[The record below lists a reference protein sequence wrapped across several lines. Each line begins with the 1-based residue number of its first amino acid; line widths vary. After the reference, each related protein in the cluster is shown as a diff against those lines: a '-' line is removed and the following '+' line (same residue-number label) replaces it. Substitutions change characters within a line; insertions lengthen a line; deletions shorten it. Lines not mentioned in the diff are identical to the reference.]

1 LFNKLNNKGIIH
13 IELKMNFSHEQKVE
27 MAKRIKP
34 LTIAAVAKDY
44 ARLSQLGDCIPD
56 GSRAGNNVVDYFTM
70 LPRLHTRG
78 KMNLNFF
85 EFVEQLDEYKKKHYV
100 ANLFRYYHEVR
111 DKNGK
116 KDEFSIIKEVY
127 NLAIGCIHIFKPT
140 AAMQI
145 YRRYAPR
152 RVLDPT
158 AGWGGRMVAACACN
172 LEAYIGIDL
181 NISLI
186 QHYKEMQKWL
196 EGVSTTQTQMHWCSA
211 LSVDYSALDYD
222 MVLTSP
228 PYYNIERYEHSAEY
242 SSKREMNEKFYMPLF
257 EATWKHLK
265 IGGAYCLNVNK
276 EIYETACIPVLGA
289 AHAQHQLGKS
299 NRALQN
305 SYVEYIYVWIK

>member
-1 LFNKLNNKGIIH
+1 
-13 IELKMNFSHEQKVE
+13 MNFSHEQKVE
-27 MAKRIKP
+27 MVKSVRKI
-34 LTIAAVAKDY
+34 TMHDVAKDY
-44 ARLSQLGDCIPD
+44 ARLSQLGADITPH
-56 GSRAGNNVVDYFTM
+56 SRIGNNVVDYFTL

-78 KMNLNFF
+78 KMNINFF
-85 EFVEQLDEYKKKHYV
+85 EFVEQLDEWKKKHYI
-100 ANLFRYYHEVR
+100 ANLFRHFNEVR
-111 DKNGK
+111 DKGGK
-116 KDEFSIIKEVY
+116 MNEYSKIKQIF

-140 AAMQI
+140 TAMQI

-186 QHYKEMQKWL
+186 SSYQQMQKWL
-196 EGVSTTQTQMHWCSA
+196 EGVSTTQTVMHWCSA
-211 LSVDYSALDYD
+211 LDADYSAMDYD

-228 PYYNIERYEHSAEY
+228 PYYNIERYENSAEY

-257 EATWKHLK
+257 EKTWKHLK

-289 AHAQHQLGKS
+289 AHTQHQLGKS

-305 SYVEYIYVWIK
+305 SYVEYIYVWFK